1 VDSQR
6 LGKRGPGEKGI
17 YSSFICHILPALV
30 FISIFRIIFIIARFI
45 FMKKVLPYLLSAA
58 FTFVPVA
65 FVHAATPPAP
75 VQLTVLSSGGIMGA
89 FKAITPEYE
98 QRVGVKLLPEVAP
111 SMGATPQAIPNRLAR
126 HEPADVVLMVG
137 SGLDKLI
144 KDGQVDPKTR
154 VDLGKSY
161 IAMAVRHGAPKPD
174 ISSMEAFKETLLN
187 AKSIAYSDS
196 ASGVYLSRV
205 LFNQMHIAD
214 RIKDKSRMIPAEPV
228 GEVIARGDAEIGFQ
242 QLSELKPVEGID
254 IIGLIPDQAQQ
265 MTLYSAGVVTQSKHP
280 EQAKALVDYLGSSA
294 AAAAIKTSGLDP
306 IAK

>member
-1 VDSQR
+1 
-6 LGKRGPGEKGI
+6 LF
-17 YSSFICHILPALV
+17 SSSYLESF
-30 FISIFRIIFIIARFI
+30 FFIARFI
-45 FMKKVLPYLLSAA
+45 FMKKLLPHLLSAA
-58 FTFVPVA
+58 ICFVPAA
-65 FVHAATPPAP
+65 FVHAAPAPAP
-75 VQLTVLSSGGIMGA
+75 VQLIVLSSGGIMGA
-89 FKAITPEYE
+89 FQAISPDYE
-98 QRVGVKLLPEVAP
+98 QRVGVKLVPEVAP

-126 HEPADVVLMVG
+126 REPADVVLMVG
-137 SGLDKLI
+137 SALDKLI

-154 VDLGKSY
+154 KDIGKSY

-174 ISSMEAFKETLLN
+174 ISTMEAFKETLLN

-214 RIKDKSRMIPAEPV
+214 RIKDKSHMIQATPV
-228 GEVIARGDAEIGFQ
+228 GEIVARGEADIGFQ

-265 MTLYSAGVVTQSKHP
+265 MTLYSAGVVSMSKHP

-294 AAAAIKTSGLDP
+294 AAAAVKTSGLDP